1 MELTLQEEEPLKPS
15 LTLVGT
21 GFTQM
26 FSDSLSPRFSTLLAS
41 FLGSNLSGYI
51 VDTFFAGTGFSG
63 LNAGLLISA
72 GLRFVLGLG
81 YLTIY
86 ETRD

>member
-1 MELTLQEEEPLKPS
+1 MTLQEEEPLKPS
-15 LTLVGT
+15 PTLVGT

-26 FSDSLSPRFSTLLAS
+26 FSDSLSRRFSTLLAS

-51 VDTFFAGTGFSG
+51 VDTFFACTGFSG
-63 LNAGLLISA
+63 LNAGLISA